1 MKSVKFL
8 LMAMLALLSINVS
21 SAHNS
26 NAANNTPSQLKPIIY
41 GYFEI
46 KDALVKSDSK
56 TAAAKSKD
64 LLVAIAAVKMET
76 LTESEHNVWMKVMQ
90 DLNRD
95 AKTISET
102 QDIKKQ
108 RQALKALSQNT
119 YTLLKA
125 SQTESPVYYN
135 HCPMVDA
142 NWLSRESGIKNPY
155 YGSQML
161 TCGKTVETIK

>member
-1 MKSVKFL
+1 MKLVKYL
-8 LMAMLALLSINVS
+8 LVAMLVLLSIN
-21 SAHNS
+21 SAGARNS
-26 NAANNTPSQLKPIIY
+26 IAANVISPQLKPIID

-64 LLVAIAAVKMET
+64 LLFAITALKMES
-76 LTESEHNVWMKVMQ
+76 LTESENTAWMKVME
-90 DLNRD
+90 DLKRD
-95 AKTISET
+95 AKTISKT
-102 QDIKKQ
+102 HDIKKQ

-125 SQTESPVYYN
+125 SQPETAVYYN

-142 NWLSRESGIKNPY
+142 NWLSLEKGIKNPY

-161 TCGKTVETIK
+161 TCGKTIETIK